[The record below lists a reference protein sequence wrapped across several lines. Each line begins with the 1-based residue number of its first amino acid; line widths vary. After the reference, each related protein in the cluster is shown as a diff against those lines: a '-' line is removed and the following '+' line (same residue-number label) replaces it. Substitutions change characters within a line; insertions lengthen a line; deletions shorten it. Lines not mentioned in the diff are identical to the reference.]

1 MISAV
6 ARSALRA
13 ASFLSAMTLVGTA
26 SLAIDGGSVA
36 GRNRL
41 SQATV
46 GVGTLVAGSDR
57 VGLSRCSGVLISRD
71 LVLTAA
77 HCVKDIPL
85 AAAVVLYEGA
95 KPVRPAIPVRSVRR
109 YAVSTS
115 DLPAEYAG
123 LLELSLDTAILQL
136 ASPVRDHQPV
146 RISRSS
152 KPPPGLRLA
161 GAGLSQE
168 GVGVLKTAHLDPL
181 LMTSTGLVIAEARGS
196 EVCRGDSG
204 GPVVADGPSGPV
216 LWGVASAVL
225 TSRPPC
231 GKILVIAPAAPNI

>member
-1 MISAV
+1 M
-6 ARSALRA
+6 
-13 ASFLSAMTLVGTA
+13 
-26 SLAIDGGSVA
+26 
-36 GRNRL
+36 
-41 SQATV
+41 
-46 GVGTLVAGSDR
+46 
-57 VGLSRCSGVLISRD
+57 ISRD

-77 HCVKDIPL
+77 HCVKAIPL

-109 YAVSTS
+109 YVVSTS

-161 GAGLSQE
+161 GAGLCAEIAARAQREEDKRTWLGWPTRRVSAANKHNNPSPKRSPEPQGSNAACPVIRKSL
-168 GVGVLKTAHLDPL
+168 GVRAIVCVLRAFSPRAHHNPRL
-181 LMTSTGLVIAEARGS
+181 I
-196 EVCRGDSG
+196 
-204 GPVVADGPSGPV
+204 
-216 LWGVASAVL
+216 
-225 TSRPPC
+225 
-231 GKILVIAPAAPNI
+231 